1 MFALRPIL
9 KAGLSASLI
18 ALLLAGCGGGG
29 NHEAVDSP
37 TPSDTTPI
45 PTVPDKT
52 PDNTARV
59 SELTNHLSVLRGQI
73 ERLVGQAQSCQFD
86 AECKNL
92 EVGDF
97 YQSCGDTDIYLAYS
111 PPRDTNQELQKHLAD
126 YKTLDGERDH
136 LLASAPS
143 AHGGCMVQNPPPAV
157 GCAYGKCT
165 NDQQQLQ
172 AFKSYYQQLQADW
185 ERLSGEINTLVG
197 DAQCGTALDCRS
209 IATGD
214 KPCGGPGSFMPYS
227 ILLTDPQQLA
237 PKVEEFNKL
246 AQTFNELDG
255 SISDCTLV
263 MPRPVACVESRCQET
278 SLSLSKQEDIVSEQ
292 TNADSVALRSGINTL
307 LGGVS
312 CTSSEQCADVDI
324 GYYGDT
330 CSYQE
335 TIAFSMANPPDMRLL
350 ASKLKQYTHKS
361 AEEITNL
368 ATDGKINA
376 SFSTDLQIG
385 SCVQGQCAG
394 HEVKSLFCNDLTG
407 KKTTTQ

>member
-18 ALLLAGCGGGG
+18 ALLLAGCGGGSS
-29 NHEAVDSP
+29 NEAVDSP

-126 YKTLDGERDH
+126 YKALDGERDH

-143 AHGGCMVQNPPPAV
+143 AHGVCTVQNPPPAV

-209 IATGD
+209 IAFGH
-214 KPCGGPGSFMPYS
+214 KPCGGPSSFLAYS
-227 ILLTDPQQLA
+227 VLTTDPQQLA

-246 AQTFNELDG
+246 ARTFDNLHG
-255 SISDCTLV
+255 YASDCSLV
-263 MPRPVACVESRCQET
+263 MPQPVECVDNQCQET
-278 SLSLSKQEDIVSEQ
+278 SRYFPEQ
-292 TNADSVALRSGINTL
+292 STGVDEPTDVASVGLKMSIDAL
-307 LGGVS
+307 LGNVG
-312 CTSSEQCADVDI
+312 CTSSEQCADVTI
-324 GYYGDT
+324 EYSGDACT
-330 CSYQE
+330 YE
-335 TIAFSMANPPDMRLL
+335 ERIAFSMANPPDMPLL
-350 ASKLKQYTHKS
+350 ASKLKQYTQKS
-361 AEEITNL
+361 AEEMTNL

-376 SFSTDLQIG
+376 SFSTDLQVG
-385 SCVQGQCAG
+385 SCVQGQCAV